1 VIALGSALA
10 AAAGVYLVYT
20 DLVLGRRGLR
30 QSGSG
35 SSRRRS
41 YRARVVVRRDE
52 WLVQAGLV
60 EIRWTEFVA
69 VLTAL
74 FAIGF
79 AIAFAIFGAVMPAIV
94 LGLFAASFPI
104 ASARARRA
112 KRLAAAQDAWPRM
125 IEEIRIQTSALGRS
139 IPQALFEVGGRG
151 PVELRGAFEAA
162 HREWLISTNFERTL
176 SVLKAQLA
184 DPTADATCE
193 TLLIAHELGGSDLDR
208 RLTALIDDRVLDAQ
222 GRKDARAKQS
232 GVRFARR
239 FVLLVPLGMAFA
251 GMSVGDGREAYR
263 TASGQL
269 LVLLGIG
276 MVGACWLWS
285 GQLMKL
291 PEEQR
296 VFPE

>member
-1 VIALGSALA
+1 VTALLSALA
-10 AAAGVYLVYT
+10 AAAGVYLVYSE
-20 DLVLGRRGLR
+20 LVLGRRGLR
-30 QSGSG
+30 RSGSG
-35 SSRRRS
+35 RRRPR
-41 YRARVVVRRDE
+41 YGGRFAARRDE

-60 EIRWTEFVA
+60 DVRWAEFVA
-69 VLTAL
+69 VLTVL
-74 FAIGF
+74 FIIGF
-79 AIAFAIFGAVMPAIV
+79 AIAVAMFGGVLPGIV

-112 KRLAAAQDAWPRM
+112 NRLAAAQDAWPRM

-139 IPQALFEVGGRG
+139 IPQAVFEVGARG

-162 HREWLISTNFERTL
+162 HREWLISTNFERTM
-176 SVLKAQLA
+176 SVLKARLA

-208 RLTALIDDRVLDAQ
+208 RLTALVDDRVLDAQ

-251 GMSVGDGREAYR
+251 GMSVGEGRQAYR
-263 TASGQL
+263 TAPGQL

-276 MVGACWLWS
+276 MVVACWLWS

>member
-1 VIALGSALA
+1 
-10 AAAGVYLVYT
+10 
-20 DLVLGRRGLR
+20 
-30 QSGSG
+30 
-35 SSRRRS
+35 
-41 YRARVVVRRDE
+41 
-52 WLVQAGLV
+52 
-60 EIRWTEFVA
+60 
-69 VLTAL
+69 
-74 FAIGF
+74 
-79 AIAFAIFGAVMPAIV
+79 M
-94 LGLFAASFPI
+94 
-104 ASARARRA
+104 
-112 KRLAAAQDAWPRM
+112 
-125 IEEIRIQTSALGRS
+125 
-139 IPQALFEVGGRG
+139 
-151 PVELRGAFEAA
+151 
-162 HREWLISTNFERTL
+162 
-176 SVLKAQLA
+176 SVLKTRLA

-208 RLTALIDDRVLDAQ
+208 RLSALIDDRVLDAQ
-222 GRKDARAKQS
+222 GRKDARAKQA

-276 MVGACWLWS
+276 MVLACWLWS